1 MAHIVMVYIY
11 DKSINSNLLPSF
23 NSGYINSCVIK
34 DTDLGNNLIQREITN
49 EEALPT
55 SITMSNQPSLIEILE
70 CNATNCN
77 HLSQSFYSNAN
88 LKRCKIQVGGE
99 VNSLS
104 HILFSC
110 SKLEYLDLSN
120 SDFSSCTDTTN
131 ALNLNVIETLN
142 LENVKFTNSTV
153 DLIRR
158 CSSSLSE
165 INLDNVDTSLVTD
178 MSNMFSGKVNLTEL
192 NLSSFDTSSVTNM
205 NSMFSETLFDCLDLS
220 NFNISNVSNFECMLK
235 NCKNLK
241 VFKLSQSKF
250 PPNETEVTMREMFSG
265 CTSIEVLDLSN
276 IKLKKI
282 KTIEKAF
289 YNMSSLKEL
298 NICNFRTN
306 SDVSMSHVFYQAAN
320 LEILDVSNID
330 LSKTTDWHNAFI
342 NCAKLKHIGAMY
354 CNAETINNIAKNL
367 RSTATFYLNEEV
379 GGLSVGNNSVI
390 VKPYKTN
397 ILTVNEDVTLR
408 SNGSVCDELDLLTG
422 KLTQRIDEDGE
433 ILTQEVVK
441 TVDLSNNHVYS
452 YKDVTHYDCSSAEG
466 SLVPTLSIDV
476 PTNLPAMVTRQK
488 TLIHE
493 LEVENKALTDELQRV
508 EEKGDQADLE
518 QLSTTWEIDYRVSEL
533 EWFIEDNMSP
543 TMTVAETINLKL
555 GGNTM
560 ALSRFEQAKI
570 MILGGAYNRET
581 LERQLKR
588 YYEKGDLTKDEYETL
603 IALMDAKELVT
614 EN

>member
-88 LKRCKIQVGGE
+88 LKRCKIQVGSE
-99 VNSLS
+99 VHSLS
-104 HILFSC
+104 HTLYSC

-165 INLDNVDTSLVTD
+165 INLDNVDTSLVTN
-178 MSNMFSGKVNLTEL
+178 MSGMFSRKVNLTEL

-205 NSMFSETLFDCLDLS
+205 SSMFSETLFDCLDLS
-220 NFNISNVSNFECMLK
+220 NFNVSNVSNFEYMLK

-250 PPNETEVTMREMFSG
+250 PPNETEVTMGEMFRG
-265 CTSIEVLDLSN
+265 CTSIEVLDLSSV
-276 IKLKKI
+276 KLKKI
-282 KTIEKAF
+282 KAIGHAF
-289 YNMSSLKEL
+289 YDMSSLKEL

-390 VKPYKTN
+390 VKPYKSN
-397 ILTVNEDVTLR
+397 ILTVNEPVELRGIGDVQDTL
-408 SNGSVCDELDLLTG
+408 NCLTG
-422 KLTQRIDEDGE
+422 ELTQRISEVTLNGETTANNYTSVDSYIGNYATHISKLVDGKNE
-433 ILTQEVVK
+433 KLYFQGFVGNIGNSKDYILTNGFAQ
-441 TVDLSNNHVYS
+441 
-452 YKDVTHYDCSSAEG
+452 YKGFRPNE
-466 SLVPTLSIDV
+466 
-476 PTNLPAMVTRQK
+476 
-488 TLIHE
+488 
-493 LEVENKALTDELQRV
+493 
-508 EEKGDQADLE
+508 
-518 QLSTTWEIDYRVSEL
+518 SEL
-533 EWFIEDNMSP
+533 EEGLYRYSGSDHAYICIS
-543 TMTVAETINLKL
+543 A
-555 GGNTM
+555 
-560 ALSRFEQAKI
+560 SRFTEHTFEGIKKFLSENPQS
-570 MILGGAYNRET
+570 Y
-581 LERQLKR
+581 
-588 YYEKGDLTKDEYETL
+588 
-603 IALMDAKELVT
+603 LVT
-614 EN
+614 N